1 MGLCTAKGVSSHRRW
16 REGMYVT
23 SVNGK
28 IQSSVIY
35 RTSLLLL
42 ATPDVRELRGATT
55 SVDNS
60 AFHCRLLA
68 FQVSPVNSDEP
79 HHSVVTVVCEAYG
92 TCELY
97 PRLTRQMATSLP
109 AGDPWLAYYT
119 HSVMVLRASSHVSP
133 ESPSIYIAS

>member
-1 MGLCTAKGVSSHRRW
+1 MVPSNSTECHQGRIEPPKVARGH
-16 REGMYVT
+16 VT

-42 ATPDVRELRGATT
+42 ATPDVREIRGATT

-68 FQVSPVNSDEP
+68 SKF
-79 HHSVVTVVCEAYG
+79 
-92 TCELY
+92 
-97 PRLTRQMATSLP
+97 RQ
-109 AGDPWLAYYT
+109 
-119 HSVMVLRASSHVSP
+119 
-133 ESPSIYIAS
+133 